1 MNDPLMVN
9 PDAMQPGVPIDSG
22 NQNEEETAPFIPN
35 DEEITDFS
43 DMDEADLRSYLKK
56 LESYR
61 LELDELDKQ
70 VDES

>member
-1 MNDPLMVN
+1 
-9 PDAMQPGVPIDSG
+9 MQPGVPIDSG
-22 NQNEEETAPFIPN
+22 DQNEEETTPSIPN

-43 DMDEADLRSYLKK
+43 AMDEADLRSYLKK
-56 LESYR
+56 LESYQ